1 MVVQSLDGDLRRGG
15 PLLGESPGEP
25 PREVG
30 RMAGTMGKGRSEN
43 ERSRGAGEGGGVG
56 KEAAGG
62 GSSAAAPSQA
72 HLKQRPP
79 PAHPLGSSPP
89 GLPNADLMKDGI
101 MNHFL
106 LLPSCCQE
114 LL

>member
-1 MVVQSLDGDLRRGG
+1 MKGVGEQGRRGG
-15 PLLGESPGEP
+15 S
-25 PREVG
+25 
-30 RMAGTMGKGRSEN
+30 
-43 ERSRGAGEGGGVG
+43 GEGGCRGRVQRRSPFTG
-56 KEAAGG
+56 PSEAEAA
-62 GSSAAAPSQA
+62 SCTS
-72 HLKQRPP
+72 LRF
-79 PAHPLGSSPP
+79 SPP